1 MLVFEF
7 LRNSSF
13 LPQLHIGLD
22 SLRIFTVRFNEA
34 DFFMETNPIEF
45 TILLLKILTQFRE
58 LSLFILGEVNR
69 VRGYRKLDVCKTFK
83 PENFTKS
90 FLEKQNIC

>member
-1 MLVFEF
+1 
-7 LRNSSF
+7 
-13 LPQLHIGLD
+13 
-22 SLRIFTVRFNEA
+22 
-34 DFFMETNPIEF
+34 MEISPIEF

-69 VRGYRKLDVCKTFK
+69 VRGCRKIDVCKTFK

-90 FLEKQNIC
+90 F

>member
-1 MLVFEF
+1 M
-7 LRNSSF
+7 
-13 LPQLHIGLD
+13 
-22 SLRIFTVRFNEA
+22 RIFTVRFNEA
-34 DFFMETNPIEF
+34 GFLMEINPIEF

-69 VRGYRKLDVCKTFK
+69 KKLKTLK

-90 FLEKQNIC
+90 ILEKKNLLLNNQKQHVTR